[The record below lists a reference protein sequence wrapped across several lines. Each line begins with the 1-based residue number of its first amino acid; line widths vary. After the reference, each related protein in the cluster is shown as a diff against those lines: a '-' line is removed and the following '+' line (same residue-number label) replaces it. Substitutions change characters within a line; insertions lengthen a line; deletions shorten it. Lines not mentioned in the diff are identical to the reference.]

1 MSPQRSSLDPYVSQ
15 ERRLLPPREELI
27 GEIQKAEELLARLET
42 EQGQARTRLAALRA
56 ELESQGQAEP
66 PIQARLLAR
75 PQPAPQNPEEK
86 VRLFR
91 QLFRGR
97 GDVFP
102 TRFVSKKTGKPG
114 YAPACSNKFVRG
126 VCELPK
132 VKCGE
137 CPNQAFVPVDD
148 VAVIGHLQGRHV
160 MGVYPLLEDQ
170 ACWFLAVD
178 FDKSTWTEDVLAFV
192 ATCRQLGLPTA
203 VERSRS
209 GNGAH
214 VWFFFTEPVP
224 AAIARKMGCHLITET
239 MSRRHELSMDSYDRL
254 FPSQDTMPRGGFGN
268 LIALPLQHGPRQQG
282 NSVFLDDQLQPWP
295 DDQQWVYLAA
305 VPRIDRRTV
314 ERIAGE
320 ATREGSVIGVRAAAS
335 ADDEDAE
342 PWARPPSG
350 RPRVIRI
357 AGALPKRVKCVLS
370 QRLFVEKA
378 GLPSPLLNEIKRL
391 AAFQNPEFYKK
402 QNMRLSTALT
412 PRVISCAEDLPRH
425 VALPRGCRP
434 DLEALL
440 REHGVSLDLEDKTEE
455 GKPAAFRFVGSLTRV
470 QHQAVHALL
479 AHEMGVFV
487 APPGVGKTVVG
498 TYLVAERGCSTLILV
513 HRRPLLDQWR
523 AQLSLFLGIEPKAI
537 GQIGGGMHSPNGR
550 LDVAMIQSLVRAGK
564 VADLVAGYGQV
575 IVDECHHVPAVSF
588 ERVLAEV
595 KARYVVGLTAT
606 PERRDGH
613 HPIAEMQLGP
623 VRLAVDAKSDA
634 GRPPF
639 EQRLIVR
646 DTAFSARAASP
657 SIQDLYAAL
666 AADERRNELILD
678 DVIASLEEGRSPI
691 LLTERKDHLEYFS
704 ERLRKF
710 ARHLVVLHGTMNARS
725 RSAAREQLA
734 AIPANQE
741 RLVLAT
747 GRYIGEGFDDSRLDT
762 LFLALPVSWKGTLVQ
777 YAGRLHRLHPGKTE
791 VRIFDYVDREVPMLR
806 RMFERRLRGYRA
818 IGYARGETP
827 PGFGEV
833 NDEVVVEYDDPDL
846 DRFASMSEL
855 T

>member
-1 MSPQRSSLDPYVSQ
+1 
-15 ERRLLPPREELI
+15 LLPPREELI
-27 GEIQKAEELLARLET
+27 GEIQKAEELLGRLEA
-42 EQGQARTRLAALRA
+42 EQGQARTRLAALRV
-56 ELESQGQAEP
+56 ELESRAQAEP
-66 PIQARLLAR
+66 PIQVRLLAR
-75 PQPAPQNPEEK
+75 PLQPAPRSPEEK

-114 YAPACSNKFVRG
+114 YAPACTNKFVRG
-126 VCELPK
+126 VCDLPK

-137 CPNQAFVPVDD
+137 CPNQAFAPVDD

-160 MGVYPLLEDQ
+160 MGVYPLLEDKT
-170 ACWFLAVD
+170 CWFLAVD

-192 ATCRQLGLPTA
+192 ATCRQVGLPAA

-254 FPSQDTMPRGGFGN
+254 FPSQDTMPKGGFGN
-268 LIALPLQHGPRQQG
+268 LIAFPLHHGPRQQG
-282 NSVFLDDQLQPWP
+282 NSVFLDDQLQPLA
-295 DDQQWVYLAA
+295 DDQQWAYLAA

-320 ATREGSVIGVRAAAS
+320 ATREGSVIGVRTAAS
-335 ADDEDAE
+335 ADDEDTE
-342 PWARPPSG
+342 PWERRPSG
-350 RPRVIRI
+350 APRVIRI
-357 AGALPKRVKCVLS
+357 TEALPTRVKCVLS
-370 QRLFVEKA
+370 QRLYVEKA
-378 GLPSPLLNEIKRL
+378 SLPSPLLNQIKRL

-412 PRVISCAEDLPRH
+412 PRVISCAEDLPQH

-434 DLEALL
+434 DLAALL
-440 REHGVSLDLEDKTEE
+440 REHGVNIDLEDKTEE
-455 GKPAAFRFVGSLTRV
+455 GRPAAFRFVGSLTRV
-470 QHQAVHALL
+470 QHQAVRALL
-479 AHEMGVFV
+479 AHEMGIFV

-498 TYLVAERGCSTLILV
+498 THLVAERGRSTLILV

-523 AQLSLFLGIEPKAI
+523 AQLSLFLGIEPKAV
-537 GQIGGGMHSPNGR
+537 GQIGGGKHSPNGR

-564 VADLVAGYGQV
+564 VADLAAGYGQV

-623 VRLAVDAKSDA
+623 VRFAVDAKSEDD
-634 GRPPF
+634 RPPF
-639 EQRLIVR
+639 EQRRSVR
-646 DTAFSARAASP
+646 HTAFSAPARVGSP
-657 SIQDLYAAL
+657 SIQGLYASL
-666 AADERRNELILD
+666 AADEGRNELILN

-691 LLTERKDHLEYFS
+691 LLTERKDHLEYFA

-710 ARHLVVLHGTMNARS
+710 ARYLVVLHGTMNAHT

-818 IGYARGETP
+818 MGYARGETP
-827 PGFGEV
+827 LGFGEV
-833 NDEVVVEYDDPDL
+833 NDEVVVEYDGPDL
-846 DRFASMSEL
+846 DQDESADWSRA
-855 T
+855 TP